1 MTQLTFDQLARD
13 TEPLPIPIHVDDGGV
28 DSQAP
33 TLRCPGAQPA
43 PSFGTLP
50 TSCLVHWAILLV
62 CVMVGGILLALGA
75 P

>member
-1 MTQLTFDQLARD
+1 MTQSTFDQLLHD
-13 TEPLPIPIHVDDGGV
+13 TEPLPIPIHVDDCGV

-43 PSFGTLP
+43 PGFGTPP

-62 CVMVGGILLALGA
+62 CVVTAGILLALGA